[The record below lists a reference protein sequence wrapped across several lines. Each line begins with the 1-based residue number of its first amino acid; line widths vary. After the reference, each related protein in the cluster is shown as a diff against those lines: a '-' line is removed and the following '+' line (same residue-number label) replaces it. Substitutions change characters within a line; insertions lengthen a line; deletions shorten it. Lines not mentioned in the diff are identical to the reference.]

1 MLESEQL
8 SWHLHKDGF
17 AVHTQTRGCFV
28 LSLPE
33 QEHQGLEEGPEV
45 VVPINGG
52 FII

>member
-1 MLESEQL
+1 MSKCEQL
-8 SWHLHKDGF
+8 NWHLHKAVL
-17 AVHTQTRGCFV
+17 AVHTQSRGGSV

-33 QEHQGLEEGPEV
+33 QEHQGLEEGAEV

>member
-8 SWHLHKDGF
+8 SWHLHKDIC
-17 AVHTQTRGCFV
+17 AVPTQIRGCFI
-28 LSLPE
+28 LSLPK